1 MIENYVVTYK
11 DDDVNV
17 RCAIMTGNQLA
28 SLYGFSDC
36 TGFEVLHVYR
46 TMEDGHLYDCPFHGS
61 WKAPLNRL
69 IVNHGLYDT
78 VEYEWPEH

>member
-1 MIENYVVTYK
+1 MEKYVVTYK
-11 DDDVNV
+11 TEFGGIG
-17 RCAIMTGNQLA
+17 CKIMTGQELA
-28 SLYGFSDC
+28 EMYGFSDC
-36 TGFEVLHVYR
+36 SGEEVLHVYR

-69 IVNHGLYDT
+69 IVNRDLYDT